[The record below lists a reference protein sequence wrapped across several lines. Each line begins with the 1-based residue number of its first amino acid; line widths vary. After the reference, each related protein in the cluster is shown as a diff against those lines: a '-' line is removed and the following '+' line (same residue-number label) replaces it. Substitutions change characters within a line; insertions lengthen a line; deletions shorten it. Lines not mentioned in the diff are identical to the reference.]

1 MPTGLL
7 LWIAALILT
16 ITGLVAVVR
25 YRVAIG
31 GFLIV
36 SGLALGLL
44 SSEYL
49 A

>member
-1 MPTGLL
+1 L
-7 LWIAALILT
+7 LWIVAMILT
-16 ITGLVAVVR
+16 VTGLVSVVR

-44 SSEYL
+44 SSQYMG
-49 A
+49 